1 MLRIAPDTLR
11 ADIQRFYGLN
21 LDETGESIRV
31 RRMADLAANLP
42 DYALIW
48 GKINPQAQWN
58 ATRQLL
64 ANIADNT
71 AFLAFCKTKDAS
83 KGKKFSNTIKRP
95 GSKTNSNSTTI
106 KTGHAESSEELYALL
121 GIDRE
126 RDK

>member
-21 LDETGESIRV
+21 LDETGEIRV

-42 DYALIW
+42 DCALIW
-48 GKINPQAQWN
+48 GKINPQAQWD

-83 KGKKFSNTIKRP
+83 KGKKFSNAIKRP
-95 GSKTNSNSTTI
+95 GSKSNTNSITI

-126 RDK
+126 RDE

>member
-11 ADIQRFYGLN
+11 ADVQRFYGLN

-31 RRMADLAANLP
+31 RRMADLVANLP
-42 DYALIW
+42 DCALIW
-48 GKINPQAQWN
+48 GKINPRAQWD

-126 RDK
+126 RDE